1 MARRLR
7 TVGMEFVDSAPMRL
21 VFAAEVS
28 APADVVYRALAEDV
42 ASWPSWF

>member
-7 TVGMEFVDSAPMRL
+7 TVGRDFTDSAPMRL

-28 APADVVYRALAEDV
+28 APPDVVYR
-42 ASWPSWF
+42 